1 MPRRRW
7 TASRCVPATRCCSP
21 RATGPSGTTTRRA
34 TPRVSP
40 GRARRWPTGSSRTGA
55 RSPAATPGATAPTP
69 PRTRTPRSSCRR
81 RSTPVTGSWWW
92 RTCGWPV
99 SWPPVSPSSC
109 WCSRT
114 PSCAAR
120 PARGSRRWR
129 WCEVTGTLTGLVR
142 LVRLVTADAH
152 EGPSW
157 FADEDAL
164 YVTTTRGPHGTAI
177 LRIALDGLLPVG
189 PHAVTVLRADA
200 TVANG
205 TAADA
210 AGRLIVCEQG
220 SRTTPARIAAVD
232 RATGAATT
240 LVDSYRGLPLNS
252 PNDGVVRRD
261 GTVCF
266 PVPAYGA
273 AQGFRE
279 PARLPDQVY
288 RLDPAT
294 GGLTVVATGFDH
306 PNGLAFDPDE
316 RVLYVAD
323 SGADRGDGRFEPD
336 RPHEV
341 LAFPVLGDRLGPRR
355 RLPGLPRPA

>member
-1 MPRRRW
+1 
-7 TASRCVPATRCCSP
+7 
-21 RATGPSGTTTRRA
+21 
-34 TPRVSP
+34 
-40 GRARRWPTGSSRTGA
+40 
-55 RSPAATPGATAPTP
+55 
-69 PRTRTPRSSCRR
+69 
-81 RSTPVTGSWWW
+81 
-92 RTCGWPV
+92 
-99 SWPPVSPSSC
+99 
-109 WCSRT
+109 
-114 PSCAAR
+114 
-120 PARGSRRWR
+120 
-129 WCEVTGTLTGLVR
+129 VTGTLTGLVR

-200 TVANG
+200 NVANG

-252 PNDGVVRRD
+252 PNDVVVRRD
-261 GTVCF
+261 GTVWF
-266 PVPAYGA
+266 TDPAYGA

-355 RLPGLPRPA
+355 RFAELPGAPDGIAVDARGRVHVAACGGVHVFASSGEPVGLIALPGAVNLTFGGPDGTVLFVTTDTAVWAAVPDAEGASS